1 MNKPELIENMTFK
14 LGRLP
19 RNEVEVA
26 ANAIF
31 ELMANSLAKGERIE
45 IRGFGSF
52 TVRLKKASIVRNPKS
67 GETFMGKAKHYCHF
81 KPGKEMKDNV
91 NNSRNE

>member
-1 MNKPELIENMTFK
+1 MNKPELIDNMTFK
-14 LGRLP
+14 FGRLT
-19 RNEVEVA
+19 RRQVEVA
-26 ANAIF
+26 AESIF
-31 ELMANSLAKGERIE
+31 ELMASSLAKGERIE

-52 TVRLKKASIVRNPKS
+52 TVKLKKANIVRNPKS
-67 GETFMGKAKHYCHF
+67 GETFMGHAKHYCHF